1 VVVCDDAVMLELL
14 DDLPDDVVGVRAV
27 GEVDDDDYEDVLEPA
42 IADRLSRHDKV
53 RLLYVLGEEFTGYE
67 ADALWE
73 DTKLGV
79 KTFTSYARM
88 AIVTDATW
96 LRRSVKAFG
105 WLIPG
110 EVRVFHVADLAEARR
125 WITE

>member
-1 VVVCDDAVMLELL
+1 MLELL
-14 DDLPDDVVGVRAV
+14 DDLPDNVIGVRAV
-27 GEVDDDDYEDVLEPA
+27 GEVEDDDYEDVLVPA
-42 IADRLSRHDKV
+42 IEDRLERHDKV

-67 ADALWE
+67 AGAMWE

-79 KTFTSYARM
+79 KTFGSYDRM

-96 LRRSVKAFG
+96 VRRSVKAFG

-110 EVRVFHVADLAEARR
+110 EVRVFHIDGLDAARS
-125 WITE
+125 WVTG